1 MRCQHFFKNGNQCK
15 NKAIG
20 DLYFCHIRAHQ
31 NDMVAYNETIE
42 KLQAEFISSTIN
54 MNNFSLIRKITKNG
68 ACAYQCMVWA
78 VYYRNIHKIK
88 NQKDILIDHES
99 DYSDKFIELL
109 RSSRTSKNN
118 VDDNKISDNIDDLAN
133 LMQQIVREWI
143 MEHRDYIVD
152 NISTLEE
159 YVLMCHDGFDNIDE
173 YNAHYQEDA
182 SKEII
187 YEVETGKFNKKG
199 KPIIEK
205 IYIDDRWGGSPEIYA
220 FSKIFGMEVNIY
232 LLKRFSTSQGKKI
245 NGSLRDKSSRA
256 QLVNTFNEN
265 CGLPVYFLLLNDNS
279 EEPHYTY
286 IS

>member
-20 DLYFCHIRAHQ
+20 DLYFCHIKAHQ
-31 NDMVAYNETIE
+31 NDMVAYNKTIE
-42 KLQAEFISSTIN
+42 KLQAEFISSTMS
-54 MNNFSLIRKITKNG
+54 MNNICVRKIAKNG

-78 VYYRNIHKIK
+78 IYQSNIHNIRN
-88 NQKDILIDHES
+88 NQKILIDHES
-99 DYSDKFIELL
+99 DYSDEFIELL
-109 RSSRTSKNN
+109 RKANTNTN
-118 VDDNKISDNIDDLAN
+118 YVDENKISNNIDDLAN

-143 MEHRDYIVD
+143 MEHKDCIVN

-182 SKEII
+182 SEDIFYEI
-187 YEVETGKFNKKG
+187 ETGKFNKKG

-232 LLKRFSTSQGKKI
+232 LLKRFSTIRGKNI
-245 NGSLRDKSSRA
+245 NGSLHDKSSRA
-256 QLVNTFNEN
+256 QLVNTFNKGS
-265 CGLPVYFLLLNDNS
+265 GLPVYFLLLNDNS

-286 IS
+286 IG